1 MYTSRRTG
9 PSTDLHNAHT
19 VSTLM
24 RTMTTSALSSNYS
37 HRPLSRSKTSLNG
50 TLPFRSSSIHQV
62 GNRDHE
68 TERPHRPFD
77 VSCSA
82 DVFTLETTLK
92 SKEKVISHQNSQIER
107 LQERNATLERS
118 LQELIDLKRDLSNQ
132 QFEERLKN
140 DDLLRDLKDID
151 RLARKVQAD
160 KQFTVEAADREL
172 AEAKLEIELT
182 LRETQALENKVTH
195 LTADKKSLIEELEI
209 SKNQYAECH
218 NELLRLQEVVD
229 RVQADKTKFSR
240 RISKLVHNEKELLQE
255 LQKCRRTAKTSTSA
269 STGSLA
275 KKFSIPARLDM
286 HLKNVEDE
294 RDMYKN
300 EVEILQRLLNE
311 RPRGFSSVS
320 PSRLRGR
327 SVSPINLSRSTTRRD
342 MATSPVMQYVKR
354 SASSCATSPTR
365 CTVCGLNRN
374 RLSPA
379 KDFNSYETQLRNL
392 EEERDRARRELRK
405 YKRVT
410 KEKDVDE
417 NQISKF
423 MRENEDLQLLIKKYE
438 RRLAEYQGT
447 IKVLGNERDN
457 LSILYEQTKEELQK
471 ARHDLLQNAQTPKV
485 SLAAQSILRKVE
497 NERDAAILEAR
508 TATNERDSLRERLR
522 ISTDTGLNDR
532 ARYEQRIEDLEVD
545 LRKLDNDREEMVQ
558 QNHSLRQQ
566 IQDLENKVHEQSF
579 TISQLNQEINDQKT
593 ALTQMRYLSEE
604 AERLVQENQRQL
616 NSKKDEIRAQE
627 EKIIRLE
634 KKIYELQ
641 EANKA
646 VRDDYQVVRTTVQT
660 LDKDKD
666 RLCGE
671 IDLKSEENLHLTQE
685 INSKTRRIEELNM
698 MVEELQSALDR
709 AKDDTKQK
717 LKEMT
722 NMRMQ
727 IDRNVEETNEYRRK
741 HDLGSRDNK
750 RLQDDLLAL
759 TRENQ
764 TLRQEIQHT
773 IDDKDDLKLQI
784 QEYIKQVSNCESII
798 AQKENDRSALVEQYR
813 EASNGLSRAQITLAD
828 MESQA
833 NNLKQELQI
842 KVADIK
848 RLAERIDYLER
859 DLQQHASVG
868 QEYEIQLSNMNRSVQ
883 RNEEMIKKLQSD
895 KQSLLNEISNIRD
908 LNSTLENKKEQLV
921 RQLTSKDIENEQL
934 QSAIS
939 DMKIEIDMLRTQL
952 HNEKAVVLSLEDLI
966 ASLRDKEFQKQI
978 EVQDKDTDLHVAK
991 DRANMNELKIQSQ
1004 SKEIASLRT
1013 QIIGLETDNKRLK
1026 SLLANERLEREKAAQ
1041 DLRKLTD
1048 LTSHIDYESRY
1059 RSLSPRIQT
1068 SSSHTNLHR
1077 SPGRSYSPP
1086 RCETPR
1092 TSPTKISISLKVS
1105 ELDKSHEMIPEIDV
1119 STNQNNNNNNNDYNY
1134 VDDNLIDRSCSFR
1147 IDTTP

>member
-1 MYTSRRTG
+1 MYTTRRSG

-37 HRPLSRSKTSLNG
+37 HRPLSRSKTTLNG

-77 VSCSA
+77 VSRSA
-82 DVFTLETTLK
+82 DVLTLETTLK
-92 SKEKVISHQNSQIER
+92 NKEKVISHQNSQIER

-195 LTADKKSLIEELEI
+195 LTTDKKNLIEELEI

-255 LQKCRRTAKTSTSA
+255 LQKCRRTAKTSASA

-311 RPRGFSSVS
+311 RPRGFSSIS

-374 RLSPA
+374 RLSPT

-423 MRENEDLQLLIKKYE
+423 IRENEDLQLLIKKYE
-438 RRLAEYQGT
+438 RRVAEYQGT

-457 LSILYEQTKEELQK
+457 LSILYEQVKEELQK
-471 ARHDLLQNAQTPKV
+471 ARHDLIQNVQTPKV
-485 SLAAQSILRKVE
+485 SPAVQSILRKVE

-579 TISQLNQEINDQKT
+579 TVSQLNQEINDQKT

-641 EANKA
+641 ESNKA
-646 VRDDYQVVRTTVQT
+646 IRDDYQVVRTTVQT

-685 INSKTRRIEELNM
+685 MNSKTRRIEELNM
-698 MVEELQSALDR
+698 M
-709 AKDDTKQK
+709 
-717 LKEMT
+717 
-722 NMRMQ
+722 
-727 IDRNVEETNEYRRK
+727 
-741 HDLGSRDNK
+741 
-750 RLQDDLLAL
+750 
-759 TRENQ
+759 
-764 TLRQEIQHT
+764 
-773 IDDKDDLKLQI
+773 
-784 QEYIKQVSNCESII
+784 
-798 AQKENDRSALVEQYR
+798 ENDRSALVEQYR

-848 RLAERIDYLER
+848 RLTERLDYLER

-895 KQSLLNEISNIRD
+895 KQNLLNEISNIRD

-978 EVQDKDTDLHVAK
+978 EVQEKESDLHVAK

-1026 SLLANERLEREKAAQ
+1026 SLLANERQEREKAAQ

-1105 ELDKSHEMIPEIDV
+1105 ELDKSHEIIPEIGIG
-1119 STNQNNNNNNNDYNY
+1119 TNQNNNNNNDYNY
-1134 VDDNLIDRSCSFR
+1134 DDDNVIDRSCSFR